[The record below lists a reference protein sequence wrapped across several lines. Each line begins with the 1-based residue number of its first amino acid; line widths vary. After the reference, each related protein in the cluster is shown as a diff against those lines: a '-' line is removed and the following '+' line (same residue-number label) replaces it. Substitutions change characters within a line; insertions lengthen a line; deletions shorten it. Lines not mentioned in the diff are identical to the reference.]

1 MFDYVWDTNHWAR
14 PYPRVPPLVKPSESH
29 FKRNFRALKPIESV
43 FDMLWVWQCGNCNNI
58 SSLPSKKKGILL
70 QCREATRMSGMNG
83 VAQHTHSVPNYPL
96 ISCLKTCCKLVC
108 KSSACILRVHE
119 RNVRLS
125 VLRQK
130 MFLIFTWVFLHH
142 RTASCRLVLFVAVA
156 HHIFMFMF
164 FWCCQWR
171 KVQLI
176 PERPS
181 VRHSVANISFFLWND
196 AMFGQCLDTIY
207 LILLVAGTFSCATNL
222 NIALTT
228 FW

>member
-1 MFDYVWDTNHWAR
+1 MLWRRELNSSIFCLSSQLRELLFLSFSLSLPSLLLGTIAHSSLAFCGMFDYVWDTNHWAR

-142 RTASCRLVLFVAVA
+142 RNASCRLVLFVAVA
-156 HHIFMFMF
+156 HSCSCF
-164 FWCCQWR
+164 FD
-171 KVQLI
+171 V
-176 PERPS
+176 
-181 VRHSVANISFFLWND
+181 VND
-196 AMFGQCLDTIY
+196 AK
-207 LILLVAGTFSCATNL
+207 SS
-222 NIALTT
+222 
-228 FW
+228 